1 MKEEYLH
8 GIWQRK
14 RLLTSDLRT
23 TKGKEL
29 QVIHFGYY
37 NRFSSGP
44 DFSSAVIEISGEVFL
59 GAIEMHVRSS
69 DWYRHNHDKDPNYN
83 NVVLHVVYEHDRE
96 VLVEGKELP
105 VLELTNYIEPEHLA
119 RSIKG
124 WISMNDLPC
133 ASFSRKTEV
142 LDSMKEIVI
151 QQRLKNLR
159 QEAMRSERPVLEYLI
174 IRAFGMGK
182 QINFFAFDEAE
193 VNISGKNGLRPQ
205 NRIETRHIQLQ
216 KLLDKLRSDN
226 DIHRQ
231 INLVIRAINKEL
243 KEIGVQQIGQV
254 LQLSLIVNAVIPY
267 RYFMHELTLEEVFK
281 EMRSCRPESNH
292 ITRIWQSYDFPV
304 NNLFDSQGLLWLYNS
319 KCSEKKCLTCTVGK
333 AMINDPKSSLLF

>member
-8 GIWQRK
+8 EIWQRK
-14 RLLTSDLRT
+14 RLLTADLRT
-23 TKGKEL
+23 TNGKEL

-37 NRFSSGP
+37 NKFSSGP

-96 VLVEGKELP
+96 VIVEGKELP

-124 WISMNDLPC
+124 WISKNELPC
-133 ASFSRKTEV
+133 AGFSRKEEV

-151 QQRLKNLR
+151 QQRLKILR
-159 QEAMRSERPVLEYLI
+159 QEAIRSERPMLEYLI

-182 QINFFAFDEAE
+182 QINFF
-193 VNISGKNGLRPQ
+193 
-205 NRIETRHIQLQ
+205 
-216 KLLDKLRSDN
+216 
-226 DIHRQ
+226 
-231 INLVIRAINKEL
+231 
-243 KEIGVQQIGQV
+243 
-254 LQLSLIVNAVIPY
+254 
-267 RYFMHELTLEEVFK
+267 
-281 EMRSCRPESNH
+281 
-292 ITRIWQSYDFPV
+292 
-304 NNLFDSQGLLWLYNS
+304 QG
-319 KCSEKKCLTCTVGK
+319 
-333 AMINDPKSSLLF
+333 